1 MKKMKLVKVLWGLC
15 MSAFFLVACGEDNSI
30 CNPLPV
36 LTTGTA
42 SSITEMSAIVTG
54 NIIAPECGEPLI
66 SQGFVYAITEFPKN
80 TDSIVEV
87 SGEEISTEVTSLK
100 QNTTYYYRTYFTNA
114 TETYYGEQK
123 SFTTQ
128 VGGATSNTV
137 SVTNI
142 TAVSA
147 EVGVEILSNGGGEI
161 TSQGVCWST
170 NNAPTL
176 ADFKTEAS
184 VEASTFSSTL
194 IGLTAATIYYVRSYA
209 TNEAGTSYG
218 EEQSFTTLDGVIKFS
233 ESVVTKKT
241 ITSAKVSCMVTDNG
255 GAAVIVQG
263 VCWSTSPNP
272 NFEDNDSSEINYVS
286 DSFTRELLQLQEGTL
301 YYYRPYAI
309 NAVGTTYGEESSFIA
324 VVPEIGDETAG
335 GIVFYIAE
343 EPTDLDGDG
352 VLDTGLVCAT
362 EDQSAYTVRWY
373 NGSFIATGA
382 TASGLGS
389 GATNTATIIEAQGE
403 GSYAASVASNYDG
416 GGFNDWFLPSRAELN
431 LMYTNLKVEGLGNFQ
446 ENHYWSASESR
457 SNTAWKQS
465 FINGTD
471 TGNQL
476 KSSSNR
482 VRAVR
487 AF

>member
-114 TETYYGEQK
+114 TETYYGDQK
-123 SFTTQ
+123 SFTT
-128 VGGATSNTV
+128 
-137 SVTNI
+137 
-142 TAVSA
+142 
-147 EVGVEILSNGGGEI
+147 EVGLPI
-161 TSQGVCWST
+161 
-170 NNAPTL
+170 
-176 ADFKTEAS
+176 
-184 VEASTFSSTL
+184 
-194 IGLTAATIYYVRSYA
+194 IG
-209 TNEAGTSYG
+209 
-218 EEQSFTTLDGVIKFS
+218 
-233 ESVVTKKT
+233 
-241 ITSAKVSCMVTDNG
+241 
-255 GAAVIVQG
+255 
-263 VCWSTSPNP
+263 
-272 NFEDNDSSEINYVS
+272 
-286 DSFTRELLQLQEGTL
+286 QE
-301 YYYRPYAI
+301 R
-309 NAVGTTYGEESSFIA
+309 
-324 VVPEIGDETAG
+324 DG

-465 FINGTD
+465 FIDGTA
-471 TGNQL
+471 TPNQL